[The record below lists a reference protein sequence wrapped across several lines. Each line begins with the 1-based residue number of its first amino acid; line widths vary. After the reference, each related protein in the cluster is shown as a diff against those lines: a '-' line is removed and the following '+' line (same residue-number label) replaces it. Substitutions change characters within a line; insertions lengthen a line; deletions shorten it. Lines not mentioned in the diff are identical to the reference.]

1 VIWFAFFV
9 AATIY
14 LAVIALGLACFWLA
28 RQLASGKR
36 LNFIKG
42 FDDKPL
48 PHAALIAKDFAL
60 MLCVLGAGVLLLA
73 LAVPVYGLAWSSLA
87 PGVGVLASIFAIWR
101 HALLLRY
108 TRRVAEEAKR

>member
-1 VIWFAFFV
+1 MIWFAFFLF
-9 AATIY
+9 ATLY

-28 RQLASGKR
+28 RQLARGKR
-36 LNFIKG
+36 LDFIKG

-60 MLCVLGAGVLLLA
+60 MLCILGAGLLLLA
-73 LAVPVYGLAWSSLA
+73 LAVPVYGLAWSILA

-108 TRRVAEEAKR
+108 ARRIADGATR